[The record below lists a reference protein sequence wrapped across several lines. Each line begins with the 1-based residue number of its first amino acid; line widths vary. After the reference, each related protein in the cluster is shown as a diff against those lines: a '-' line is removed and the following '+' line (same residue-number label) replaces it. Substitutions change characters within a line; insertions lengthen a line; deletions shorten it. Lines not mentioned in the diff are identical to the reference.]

1 MDMDKF
7 FQAKSI
13 AIIGVSKDPKKV
25 GHVIL
30 RNIVDGGYKGR
41 IFVVNPNAG
50 EIAGFKSYP
59 SVLSVKDKI
68 DMAIISVPTEFVMKV
83 IGECGRKKIRNVVII
98 TSGFKEIGNY
108 RLEES
113 LKKKLKKFRIRAI
126 GPNCLGVF
134 DARSKLDSLF
144 LPRYRM
150 KRPKEGGI
158 SFICQSGAIG
168 SAILDMATSRGYGF
182 SKFVSYG
189 NAVDIDESDLLKYM
203 GNDNKTKV
211 ICMYIEGVHN
221 GRKFL
226 ETAKSVSQK
235 KPIVAIKGGITEE
248 GSKAA
253 LSHTGSLAGSAE
265 VYKGAFRQAGVIQ
278 VESLEEMFDIAKAF
292 EKSAKPRGSRGMIIT
307 NGGGYGILSTDY
319 IVKYGLRLAELS
331 SESKKNLRR
340 SLPKIINIKNPLDLA
355 GDATTERYKIA
366 VEASLNDSN
375 IDVVLVDV
383 LYQTP
388 LISTDII
395 DVIIEFDKAKK
406 KPILV
411 VSTGGEFTEMLSREL
426 EENGIPTYSYPINAV
441 KSIKGLVEYYC
452 K

>member
-1 MDMDKF
+1 MLDNF
-7 FQAKSI
+7 FHAKSI
-13 AIIGVSKDPKKV
+13 AIIGVSKDTKKV

-30 RNIVDGGYKGR
+30 RNILDGGYKGR

-50 EIAGFKSYP
+50 EIAGLRSYP
-59 SVLSVKDKI
+59 SVASIKEKI
-68 DMAIISVPTEFVMKV
+68 DTAIVAVPASAVLEVM
-83 IGECGRKKIRNVVII
+83 GDCGKKKIRNVVII

-108 RLEES
+108 GLEER

-134 DARSKLDSLF
+134 DAHSKLDSLF

-189 NAVDIDESDLLKYM
+189 NAVDIDESDLLEYM
-203 GNDNKTKV
+203 GNDRKTKV
-211 ICMYIEGVHN
+211 ICMYIEGVRN

-226 ETAKSVSQK
+226 ETAKKVSRV
-235 KPIVAIKGGITEE
+235 KPVIAIKGGITEE

-265 VYKGAFRQAGVIQ
+265 VYKGVFKQAGIIQ
-278 VESLEEMFDIAKAF
+278 VESLEEMFDSAKAF
-292 EKSAKPRGSRGMIIT
+292 EKSAKPKGSRVMVIT

-319 IVKYGLRLAELS
+319 IVKYGLKLAEMNPG
-331 SESKKNLRR
+331 SKKALRKR
-340 SLPKIINIKNPLDLA
+340 LPKIINIKNPLDLA
-355 GDATTERYKIA
+355 GDATTERYRIA
-366 VEASLNDSN
+366 LETALDDPD
-375 IDVVLVDV
+375 IDVILVDV

-411 VSTGGEFTEMLSREL
+411 VSTGGEFTEMLSKEL

-441 KSIKGLVEYYC
+441 KSVKGLVEYYC